1 MGLIAIVSGTLSSD
15 VSTLSSVG
23 TGAGSIFVS
32 VTLMF
37 LLGYLDLFDAIN
49 PEETSQKTTL
59 VATIL
64 PLAVTFVSIVLYQA
78 MEVL

>member
-1 MGLIAIVSGTLSSD
+1 MGV
-15 VSTLSSVG
+15 
-23 TGAGSIFVS
+23 GSIFVS
-32 VTLMF
+32 VTLTF

-64 PLAVTFVSIVLYQA
+64 PLAVTFVGIVLYQA

>member
-1 MGLIAIVSGTLSSD
+1 
-15 VSTLSSVG
+15 
-23 TGAGSIFVS
+23 
-32 VTLMF
+32 MF